1 MSAALGLVGVIGAAV
16 VGFKS
21 DSSKTGPEW
30 FKSLSGRV
38 DELFGQVREL
48 QTQVTELNTKV
59 SGLESFKAAALR
71 HIHVLRDRLVA
82 HERLPPVPL
91 ELQEDVEDM
100 PTE

>member
-1 MSAALGLVGVIGAAV
+1 MIA
-16 VGFKS
+16 FKG
-21 DSSKTGPEW
+21 DSKKSGPEW
-30 FKSLSGRV
+30 FTNLSDRV
-38 DELFGQVREL
+38 DELFGQVQEL

-91 ELQEDVEDM
+91 ELQEDVEDV